1 MRTFEL
7 HLQGATQYERIEG
20 VTRFIGE
27 DDSGSFGIRAG
38 HGRFMTA
45 LSFGLARYQRDG
57 EPWQYLALPGA
68 LLYYL
73 ADQLFLSTRRYLR
86 DSDYRRISQRLLQ
99 ELVQEEEALQD
110 IKHGLKQLE
119 EAMLRRLWRLQA
131 GGTSR

>member
-7 HLQGATQYERIEG
+7 HLQGTTQYERIEG

-27 DDSGSFGIRAG
+27 DGSGSFGIRAG

-45 LSFGLARYQRDG
+45 LTFGLARYQRDG

-68 LLYYL
+68 LLYYV
-73 ADQLFLSTRRYLR
+73 AGRLFLSTRRYLR
-86 DSDYRRISQRLLQ
+86 DSDYQRISQRLLQ

-110 IKHGLKQLE
+110 IKHSLRQLE
-119 EAMLRRLWRLQA
+119 EAMLRRLWRLRA
-131 GGTSR
+131 GGTGP

>member
-38 HGRFMTA
+38 HGRLMTA
-45 LSFGLARYQRDG
+45 LSFGLARYQQDG

-68 LLYYL
+68 LLYFL
-73 ADQLFLSTRRYLR
+73 TNQLFLSTRRYLR
-86 DSDYRRISQRLLQ
+86 DSDYQRISQRLLQ
-99 ELVQEEEALQD
+99 ELTQEEEALQV
-110 IKHGLKQLE
+110 IKHSLRQLE
-119 EAMLRRLWRLQA
+119 EAMLRRLRRLQT
-131 GGTSR
+131 GRTGP